1 MAFSLSQIPQAD
13 RLDKVIFTVKAIND
27 GENTDVK
34 IAAAIEFSDRQ
45 GRYYRHA
52 AELLGFVKNER
63 NNAVTTEAGRELAE
77 ADSESK
83 LNLIRKAIY
92 KNDLF
97 KQIIGFF
104 KEQKK
109 PVNEDEVTQFVLS
122 ITETSTHSTIPRR
135 IKTIISWL
143 LYLDILTEVEDGYQ
157 LNTKTYIDG
166 VENINDETNP
176 FVTEYLYGAG
186 NKTLQDVLVE
196 NISPNPHN
204 PRLIFD
210 PQDLDDL
217 KTSISKVGIL
227 VPLTVYRN
235 TKNYPKTEYVLL
247 DGERRWRCAKE
258 LQLTTVPANIIDE
271 PRDITQNILFMFN
284 IHHFRKEWA
293 LFPTALKLE
302 VLIDQLGSDNESV
315 LSSFTGVPK
324 QMIRRCKAL
333 LWYPHKYRLML
344 QERNAAVSTDFFIEL
359 YPIATRLSYEEEYSY
374 PDGTEVFVDGCI
386 RKFEEKKHISD
397 VKEFREIRTS
407 MGYFEKIMDFPEF
420 KKKIDSFIN
429 SEAGLET
436 FVNPGIEG
444 EQSRKNII
452 KYVSYLNASLENI
465 NVDIIS
471 DVHIEEQL
479 KILRDRLQ
487 QILESID

>member
-1 MAFSLSQIPQAD
+1 MSFSISQIPQAD
-13 RLDKVIFTVKAIND
+13 RLDKVIFAVKAIYE
-27 GENTDVK
+27 GANTDVK
-34 IAAAIEFSDRQ
+34 IAGAIGFSDRQ

-52 AELLGFVKNER
+52 AEILGFVKNER
-63 NNAVTTEAGRELAE
+63 NNAITTEAGKELAE
-77 ADSESK
+77 AAPESK
-83 LNLIRKAIY
+83 LNLIRKEIY
-92 KNDLF
+92 QND
-97 KQIIGFF
+97 FF
-104 KEQKK
+104 KKVIDFFKKQKD
-109 PVNEDEVTQFVLS
+109 VNEEQLKQFVS
-122 ITETSTHSTIPRR
+122 GITETDTHSTIPRR

-143 LYLDILTEVEDGYQ
+143 LHLDILIEFEDGYR
-157 LNTKTYIDG
+157 LNTKTYNDG
-166 VENINDETNP
+166 IENIIDETNA

-210 PQDLDDL
+210 PQDLDEL

-227 VPLTVYRN
+227 VPLTIYRN

-258 LQLTTVPANIIDE
+258 LQLGTVPANIIDE
-271 PRDITQNILFMFN
+271 PKDITQNILFMFN

-302 VLIDQLGSDNESV
+302 VLIDQLKSGNESV

-333 LWYPHKYRLML
+333 LWYPHKYRTVL
-344 QERNAAVSTDFFIEL
+344 QERSSKISTDFFIEL
-359 YPIATRLSYEEEYSY
+359 FPIANRLSYEDEYSY
-374 PDGTEVFVDGCI
+374 PEGTETFIDGCI
-386 RKFEEKKHISD
+386 NKFVEKKHISD
-397 VKEFREIRTS
+397 VKEFREIRRS
-407 MGYFEKIMDFPEF
+407 MGYFEKISNFPEF
-420 KKKIDSFIN
+420 KKRIDSFIN
-429 SEAGLET
+429 NDVGLET
-436 FVNPGIEG
+436 FVSADIED

-452 KYVSYLNASLENI
+452 KYVAYLNASLENI

-471 DVHIEEQL
+471 DFYIEEQL
-479 KILRDRLQ
+479 KILKDKLQ
-487 QILESID
+487 QIIESID